1 VRLITDFFDE
11 AQPIDRTSLVGQVP
25 VVYTG
30 RVDRSFDYS
39 AGELSWRTL
48 DCELEVVAV
57 GDYHGASVM
66 SYADAVVRFTRTHE
80 FRHYHPERD
89 GYPADKTVILR
100 EFSRFATR
108 DDEPYYPV
116 NTADDRANLLAY
128 RELQAGEKD
137 VFFGGAPLPS
147 SSTSTWRSARVCRC
161 GTTGCPPV
169 SAGTD
174 HATGVESGQPL
185 GFRVS
190 TGKSRG
196 HRVVPVVG
204 LEPTRPFEQSILSA
218 PRLPFRHTGA

>member
-1 VRLITDFFDE
+1 MRLNTDFFDE

-57 GDYHGASVM
+57 VDYHGASVM

-116 NTADDRANLLAY
+116 NTADDRANLRAY
-128 RELQAGEKD
+128 RVLQAGEKD
-137 VFFGGAPLPS
+137 VFFGGRLGTYPV
-147 SSTSTWRSARVCRC
+147 ARQAHGDR
-161 GTTGCPPV
+161 
-169 SAGTD
+169 
-174 HATGVESGQPL
+174 L
-185 GFRVS
+185 GSVD
-190 TGKSRG
+190 
-196 HRVVPVVG
+196 VQQQAV
-204 LEPTRPFEQSILSA
+204 RPFRREQTTPPASKA
-218 PRLPFRHTGA
+218 DN